1 MPDNTDERFER
12 SQLLQK
18 AISRWDAEGGA
29 DADQSDVRPGEAA
42 ALAPPLTNAELV
54 QLQTRVIALEN
65 LVIALM
71 ADASGRQLELA
82 KEMAAC
88 IRPQPG
94 YTAHPLTIH
103 AAALM
108 DHIVDRSARI
118 RIHQKP

>member
-1 MPDNTDERFER
+1 MPDNTNEGFER

-29 DADQSDVRPGEAA
+29 DADQSGARPGEAA

-65 LVIALM
+65 LVIVLM
-71 ADASGRQLELA
+71 ADASGQQLELA

>member
-1 MPDNTDERFER
+1 MPDNIYGDFER
-12 SQLLQK
+12 SQLLQQ
-18 AISRWDAEGGA
+18 AILRWGAEGGA
-29 DADQSDVRPGEAA
+29 GANQSGVRPGETAA
-42 ALAPPLTNAELV
+42 PVPPLTNAELV

-65 LVIALM
+65 LVIVLM
-71 ADASGRQLELA
+71 ADASSRQRELA

-108 DHIVDRSARI
+108 DHIVDRSARL
-118 RIHQKP
+118 RIYRKP

>member
-1 MPDNTDERFER
+1 MPDNTDEGFER

-29 DADQSDVRPGEAA
+29 GTDQSGVRPGEAA
-42 ALAPPLTNAELV
+42 APVPPLTNAELV

-65 LVIALM
+65 LVIALL

-118 RIHQKP
+118 RTCQKP

>member
-1 MPDNTDERFER
+1 MPNKQDNSER
-12 SQLLQK
+12 SQILQK
-18 AISRWDAEGGA
+18 AISRWEAEGGA
-29 DADQSDVRPGEAA
+29 GPGHPGYKPGES
-42 ALAPPLTNAELV
+42 LAHIPPLSNAELV

-71 ADASGRQLELA
+71 ADASSRQLELA
-82 KEMAAC
+82 REMSAC

-108 DHIVDRSARI
+108 EHIVERSTRI
-118 RIHQKP
+118 RVNHKH